1 MCLICAHPNE
11 PPEPTRILL
20 IDEHRMFNDDIKSLL
35 DEQPDLSV
43 FRQVFSATD
52 VRVLMLTM

>member
-1 MCLICAHPNE
+1 
-11 PPEPTRILL
+11 
-20 IDEHRMFNDDIKSLL
+20 MFNDDIKSLL